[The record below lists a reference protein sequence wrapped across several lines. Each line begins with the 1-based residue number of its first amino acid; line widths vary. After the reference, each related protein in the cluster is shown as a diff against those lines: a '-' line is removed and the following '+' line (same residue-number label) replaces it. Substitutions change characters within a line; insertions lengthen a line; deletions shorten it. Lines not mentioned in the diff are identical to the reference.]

1 MTLSPIID
9 LGQTTTTLL
18 DILCRQMLR
27 SHCLLTSPSRSL
39 SNQVTTAVLLLA
51 MIASLGNLKALV
63 AKESSSTASRPNVLL
78 FLVDDLGWAD
88 LGCYGSTY
96 HETPQIDALAESG
109 TRFTNAYAA
118 CPVCSPTRASILT
131 GRHPVR
137 VDITDWIPGM
147 STDRA
152 QNPRFQHVDD
162 RDNLALNEVTLAE
175 HLRDAADYQTFFLG
189 KWHLG
194 DVGHLPTDQGFQI
207 NIGGGHKGS
216 PPGGYYSPWRNPYL
230 KAKHD
235 GEYLT
240 TRLTDEAVS
249 LVDTA
254 SREDKPFFMMMSYY
268 NVHSPITPDKRTID
282 HFQEKQTNTPELR
295 GDTPTIAERD
305 AVTRGRQ
312 DNPAYAS
319 MVKAVDTS
327 VGRIMQ
333 ALKEHGVD
341 DNTLVV
347 FFSDNGGLSTLRK
360 FGPTCNSPL
369 RAGKGWLYEGGIR
382 EPLLVRL
389 PKTAP
394 DAARAKTA
402 ALQPKIIDTIACS
415 TDLFPTILDVVGL
428 PLQPELHAD
437 GISLLPAITGE
448 APGTDSTSRDLH
460 WHYPHYH
467 GSLWRPGAAI
477 RRGNYKLIEFY
488 ETDTAELYDL
498 SVDMG
503 ETKDLSKTEPERF
516 TELRDALRQWQ
527 TEMDAKMPVP
537 NPKFTSSN

>member
-1 MTLSPIID
+1 MTLSPILD

-27 SHCLLTSPSRSL
+27 SHYLLTSPPRSL

-63 AKESSSTASRPNVLL
+63 AKETSSTASRPNVLL

-230 KAKHD
+230 KAKND

-240 TRLTDEAVS
+240 TRLTDEAIS

-254 SREDKPFFMMMSYY
+254 SSEDKPFFMMMSYY

-282 HFQEKQTNTPELR
+282 HFQEKQANTPELR
-295 GDTPTIAERD
+295 GDTTTIAERD

-319 MVKAVDTS
+319 MVKAIDTS

-389 PKTAP
+389 PKTAS

-448 APGTDSTSRDLH
+448 ASGANSTSRDLH

-537 NPKFTSSN
+537 NPNFTSSN

>member
-1 MTLSPIID
+1 M
-9 LGQTTTTLL
+9 
-18 DILCRQMLR
+18 MR
-27 SHCLLTSPSRSL
+27 SHSLVSSPPRASL
-39 SNQVTTAVLLLA
+39 NLVTTALLLLA
-51 MIASLGNLKALV
+51 TIASFANQPTLAT
-63 AKESSSTASRPNVLL
+63 EEPSPTASRPNVLL

-96 HETPQIDALAESG
+96 HETPQIDALAASG

-118 CPVCSPTRASILT
+118 CPVCSPTRASIMT

-162 RDNLALNEVTLAE
+162 RDSLALDEVTLAE
-175 HLRDAADYQTFFLG
+175 HLRNAADYQTFFLG

-194 DVGHLPTDQGFQI
+194 DVGHLPTDQGFQV

-216 PPGGYYSPWRNPYL
+216 PPGGYYSPWKNPYL

-240 TRLTDEAVS
+240 TRLTDEAIS

-282 HFQEKQTNTPELR
+282 HFQEKQANTPELQ
-295 GDTPTIAERD
+295 GDTPTLAERE

-319 MVKAVDTS
+319 MVTAVDTS
-327 VGRIMQ
+327 VGRILK

-389 PKTAP
+389 PQTMSGPATTKAGS
-394 DAARAKTA
+394 
-402 ALQPKIIDTIACS
+402 LQPKVVDSIACS

-428 PLQPELHAD
+428 PLHPELHAD
-437 GISLLPAITGE
+437 GISLLPTITGK
-448 APGTDSTSRDLH
+448 ATTPDSSPRDLH

-498 SVDMG
+498 SVDIG
-503 ETKDLSKTEPERF
+503 ETTDLSQTEPERF
-516 TELRDALRQWQ
+516 AELRDALRQWQ
-527 TEMDAKMPVP
+527 TEMGAKMPVP
-537 NPKFTSSN
+537 NPNFHSSN

>member
-1 MTLSPIID
+1 MTLSPILD

-27 SHCLLTSPSRSL
+27 SHCLLTSPPRSL
-39 SNQVTTAVLLLA
+39 PNQVTTAVLLLA
-51 MIASLGNLKALV
+51 MIASLGNLKTLA
-63 AKESSSTASRPNVLL
+63 AKETSSTASRPNVLL

-240 TRLTDEAVS
+240 TRLTDEAIS

-254 SREDKPFFMMMSYY
+254 SSEDKPFFMMMSYY

-282 HFQEKQTNTPELR
+282 HFQEKQANTPELR

-305 AVTRGRQ
+305 AITRGRQ

-437 GISLLPAITGE
+437 GISLLPAIKGE
-448 APGTDSTSRDLH
+448 ASGADSTSRDLH

-516 TELRDALRQWQ
+516 TKLRDALRQWQ

-537 NPKFTSSN
+537 NPNFTSSN

>member
-1 MTLSPIID
+1 MTLSPILD

-27 SHCLLTSPSRSL
+27 SHCLLTSPPRSL
-39 SNQVTTAVLLLA
+39 PNQVTTAVLLLA
-51 MIASLGNLKALV
+51 MIASLGNLKTLA
-63 AKESSSTASRPNVLL
+63 AKETSSTASRPNVLL

-240 TRLTDEAVS
+240 TRLTDEAIS

-254 SREDKPFFMMMSYY
+254 SSEDKPFFMMMSYY

-282 HFQEKQTNTPELR
+282 HFQEKQANTPELR

-305 AVTRGRQ
+305 AITRGRQ

-402 ALQPKIIDTIACS
+402 ALQPKIK
-415 TDLFPTILDVVGL
+415 
-428 PLQPELHAD
+428 
-437 GISLLPAITGE
+437 GE
-448 APGTDSTSRDLH
+448 ASGADSTSRDLH

-516 TELRDALRQWQ
+516 TKLRDALRQWQ

-537 NPKFTSSN
+537 NPNFTSSN

>member
-1 MTLSPIID
+1 
-9 LGQTTTTLL
+9 
-18 DILCRQMLR
+18 MLR
-27 SHCLLTSPSRSL
+27 SHCPVSSPSLAS
-39 SNQVTTAVLLLA
+39 SNLVTTAVLLIA
-51 MIASLGNLKALV
+51 TIASLGNPTTLV
-63 AKESSSTASRPNVLL
+63 AEETSPAPSRPNVLL

-118 CPVCSPTRASILT
+118 CPVCSPTRASIMT

-162 RDNLALNEVTLAE
+162 RDNLALDEVTIAE

-216 PPGGYYSPWRNPYL
+216 PPGGYYSPWKNPYL
-230 KAKHD
+230 KAKQD

-282 HFQEKQTNTPELR
+282 HFEEKQSNSPELQ
-295 GDTPTIAERD
+295 GDTPTIADRD

-327 VGRIMQ
+327 VGRIMK

-341 DNTLVV
+341 DNTLVI

-389 PKTAP
+389 PKTMPGGA
-394 DAARAKTA
+394 TNETVSH
-402 ALQPKIIDTIACS
+402 QPKTVDSVACS

-428 PLQPELHAD
+428 PLQPQLHAD
-437 GISLLPAITGE
+437 GISLLPAIAGE
-448 APGTDSTSRDLH
+448 AAETDSSPRDLH

-527 TEMDAKMPVP
+527 TEMNAKMPVP
-537 NPKFTSSN
+537 NPNFTSSN

>member
-1 MTLSPIID
+1 MTLNPILD

-27 SHCLLTSPSRSL
+27 SHYLLTSPPRSL
-39 SNQVTTAVLLLA
+39 SNQVTTGVLLLA

-63 AKESSSTASRPNVLL
+63 AKETSSTASRPNVLL

-254 SREDKPFFMMMSYY
+254 SSEDKPFFMMMSYY

-282 HFQEKQTNTPELR
+282 HFQEKQSNTPELR

-305 AVTRGRQ
+305 AITRGRQ

-389 PKTAP
+389 PKP
-394 DAARAKTA
+394 PSDAARAKTA
-402 ALQPKIIDTIACS
+402 ALQPKIIDTIASS

-437 GISLLPAITGE
+437 GISLLPAISGE
-448 APGTDSTSRDLH
+448 ASGTDSTSRDLH

-537 NPKFTSSN
+537 NPNFTSSN